1 MAEQFFRWAGLW
13 GVLLSR
19 VHPVR
24 RAAEKRGATMARTFY
39 RIYLYLVLMVLLMF
53 AAITSASFLGNL
65 LQRAVGYSQ
74 PYYYYGYYGGGNG
87 QPDLRQPGALA
98 VTALV
103 ITAIFGGLHYWLIR
117 RDIAHDFGASRGAVR
132 AFFLNFVE
140 AISAIVVAVAG
151 AVGFTQL
158 GNSNNGSVSSFGTV
172 IAFGVLFA
180 LLEVERRRGQPDRGA
195 ALVLQRLNY
204 YLIQLILLGIAIG
217 FTVVAITDTVGR
229 LIISTGYA
237 QDPCASYQNPYEGG
251 CYFNVGQFLG
261 GEWLGAAWLVA
272 IWAGYGL
279 MARGDVHSVLRAVF
293 RYLALFSLTGYL
305 LSGVEQGLHTLF
317 QHVFGAPVL
326 NPNYYGSGSD
336 VSYYSA
342 QAQFNFVP
350 TLVVGV
356 VVSLVYWLWLRSD
369 AAHGGVMKPETN
381 HQTSL
386 AVFGAVAA
394 GFFWVG
400 LALTLGGIFE
410 RLVPGGN
417 APSADTWA
425 LDLAVVA
432 TGLIYVPTALW
443 LSSLAR
449 GTGVSVPRRAFVYYQ
464 LAFGTLGAVISLIFV
479 LNAFVTNALG
489 EPSLNWQ
496 QQARQGVA
504 NIIIGAILVGIYVF
518 IARREGWFT
527 RQPTPSTEPAAVPSA
542 ETLESVLDELTARR
556 LTRDEA
562 AARIRALS
570 ARGL

>member
-1 MAEQFFRWAGLW
+1 
-13 GVLLSR
+13 
-19 VHPVR
+19 
-24 RAAEKRGATMARTFY
+24 MARTFY
-39 RIYLYLVLMVLLMF
+39 RIYLYLVLMVLLLF

-74 PYYYYGYYGGGNG
+74 PYYYYGGGNG

-140 AISAIVVAVAG
+140 AISAIVGAVAG
-151 AVGFTQL
+151 ALGFTQL

-180 LLEVERRRGQPDRGA
+180 LLEVERRRGQPDRGG
-195 ALVLQRLNY
+195 ALVLQRLNS

-217 FTVVAITDTVGR
+217 FTVAAISDTVGR
-229 LIISTGYA
+229 VLISTGYA
-237 QDPCASYQNPYEGG
+237 QNPCTNYPSQYGT
-251 CYFNVGQFLG
+251 CYFPVGQFLG
-261 GEWLGAAWLVA
+261 GEWLGAAWVVA

-293 RYLALFSLTGYL
+293 RYLALSSGIGYL
-305 LSGVEQGLHTLF
+305 LFGVAQGLHSLL
-317 QHVFGAPVL
+317 QYVFGAPVL

-350 TLVVGV
+350 TLIVGV

-369 AAHGGVMKPETN
+369 AAHGGVMKPATN
-381 HQTSL
+381 HQASL
-386 AVFGAVAA
+386 ALFGAGAA

-443 LSSLAR
+443 LGSLAR
-449 GTGVSVPRRAFVYYQ
+449 RTGVSVPRRAFVYYQ

-479 LNAFVTNALG
+479 LYAFVTNALG

-542 ETLESVLDELTARR
+542 ETLESVLDELAAQR

-570 ARGL
+570 VRGL

>member
-1 MAEQFFRWAGLW
+1 
-13 GVLLSR
+13 
-19 VHPVR
+19 
-24 RAAEKRGATMARTFY
+24 MARTFY
-39 RIYLYLVLMVLLMF
+39 RIYLYLVLMVLLLF

-74 PYYYYGYYGGGNG
+74 PYYYYGGGNG

-98 VTALV
+98 VTVLV

-180 LLEVERRRGQPDRGA
+180 LLEVERRRGQPDRGG

-217 FTVVAITDTVGR
+217 FTVAAISDTVGR
-229 LIISTGYA
+229 ILISTGYA
-237 QDPCASYQNPYEGG
+237 QNPCTNYPSQYGT
-251 CYFNVGQFLG
+251 CYFSVGQFLG
-261 GEWLGAAWLVA
+261 GEWLGAAWAVA

-293 RYLALFSLTGYL
+293 RYLVLWSGIGYL
-305 LSGVEQGLHTLF
+305 LFGVAQGLHSLFRTLF
-317 QHVFGAPVL
+317 GVPV
-326 NPNYYGSGSD
+326 PTYGYYD
-336 VSYYSA
+336 SYASFDNA
-342 QAQFNFVP
+342 QAQFSFVP
-350 TLVVGV
+350 ILVVGV
-356 VVSLVYWLWLRSD
+356 VATLVYWLWLRSD

-381 HQTSL
+381 HQASL
-386 AVFGAVAA
+386 ALFGAGAA

-449 GTGVSVPRRAFVYYQ
+449 RTGVSVPRRAFVYYQ
-464 LAFGTLGAVISLIFV
+464 LAYGTLGAVISLIFV
-479 LNAFVTNALG
+479 LYALVTNALG

-504 NIIIGAILVGIYVF
+504 NIIVGAILVGIYVF

-527 RQPTPSTEPAAVPSA
+527 RQPTPAEAPPATPSA